1 MTTVD
6 RDRLAG
12 HPGGPLADEEP
23 HAIGDV
29 RGFAEA
35 PHGDPLDKLPLARLA
50 VAGPLPLGRRVGQDE
65 AGRYAVDRDAERPEL
80 VRHLP
85 GEPDLAGLGAGVR
98 LDPGQAHGA
107 PGARGDVDD
116 PAPAAFLHARDD
128 RTGAQERAGQVRID
142 DRVPVLVGHLLQRV
156 TNLAGHSP
164 GVVDQ
169 DVNGAGAGEELPHRV
184 AVGQVGGVL
193 VDPMDGRSLT
203 GQRLGDRGADAV
215 RGACDD
221 RRFARQAPRHLTKYQ
236 FSGLMLSVG
245 LCGRTPLRLLVISLR
260 VKAPS
265 GWYWT
270 GNC

>member
-12 HPGGPLADEEP
+12 YPGRPRADEEQ
-23 HAIGDV
+23 HAVGDV
-29 RGFAEA
+29 RGLPE
-35 PHGDPLDKLPLARLA
+35 PPRGDARHQFPLARLA

-80 VRHLP
+80 VRHLA

-98 LDPGQAHGA
+98 LDSGQAHGA

-116 PAPAAFLHARDD
+116 PAPAALLHARDD

-156 TNLAGHSP
+156 TDLAGHSP

-169 DVNGAGAGEELPHRV
+169 DVDGAGAGEELPHRI

-193 VDPMDGRSLT
+193 VDPMDGRPVT
-203 GQRLGDRGADAV
+203 GQRLRDRGADAV
-215 RGACDD
+215 RGTCHD

-236 FSGLMLSVG
+236 FSGLMLSVA
-245 LCGRTPLRLLVISLR
+245 LCGRTPLRLLVTSVR